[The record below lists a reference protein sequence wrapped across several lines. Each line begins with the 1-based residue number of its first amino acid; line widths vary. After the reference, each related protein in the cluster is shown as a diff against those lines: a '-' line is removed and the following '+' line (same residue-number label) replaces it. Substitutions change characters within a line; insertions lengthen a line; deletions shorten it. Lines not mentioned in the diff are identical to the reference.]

1 MRVLLPL
8 TLDEIPTLPEG
19 VEVARYDPTQ
29 PLLDDHLNAEVFV
42 AWGNT
47 NASLRDAAGR
57 LTRLRWVASL
67 AAGSDQILQSGFGD
81 DVVLTSGI
89 GLHNQ
94 PVAEHALALLLALV
108 RELPAAAEAQ
118 RRHEWSPEL
127 GGTRPLHPADRLTTL
142 LGARVLVWGFGSIAQ
157 TLAPL
162 LTGLGATV
170 TGVAR
175 HAGERAGYPVIAESD
190 IDAHLPSADALV
202 MILPSTPQTDGA
214 LSRERIALLPSGAL
228 VVNVGRGSTHDEGA
242 LVAALTEG
250 RLGGVGLDVT
260 SVEPLPAD
268 SPVWD
273 TPRLILTPHAAGG
286 RPVGWADLIAE
297 NCRRLLAGE
306 VLANALAR

>member
-8 TLDEIPTLPEG
+8 TLEETPTLPEG
-19 VEVARYDPTQ
+19 VEVGRYDPTQ
-29 PLLDDHLNAEVFV
+29 PLQDDHLSAEVFV

-47 NASLRDAAGR
+47 DASLRDAAGR

-81 DVVLTSGI
+81 DVVLTSGV

-94 PVAEHALALLLALV
+94 PVAEHALALLLSLV
-108 RELPAAAEAQ
+108 RELPAAVDAQ

-127 GGTRPLHPADRLTTL
+127 GGPRPLHPADSLTTL

-175 HAGERAGYPVIAESD
+175 TAGERAGYRVIAESD
-190 IDAHLPSADALV
+190 IDGHLPSADALV
-202 MILPSTPQTDGA
+202 MILPSTLQTDGA
-214 LSRERIALLPSGAL
+214 LSRERIALLPRGAL
-228 VVNVGRGSTHDEGA
+228 VVNVGRGSTHDEEA
-242 LVAALTEG
+242 LVQALTEG

-260 SVEPLPAD
+260 RVEPLPAE
-268 SPVWD
+268 SPVWHA
-273 TPRLILTPHAAGG
+273 PRMILTPHAAGG

-306 VLANALAR
+306 EMANAISR